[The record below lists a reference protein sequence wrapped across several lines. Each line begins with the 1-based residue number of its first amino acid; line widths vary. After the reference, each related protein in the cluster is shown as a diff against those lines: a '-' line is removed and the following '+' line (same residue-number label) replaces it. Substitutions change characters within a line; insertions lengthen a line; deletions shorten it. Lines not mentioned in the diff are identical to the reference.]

1 MFWNPETFIWWKNP
15 SAPPRTFLRTAALK
29 PKPFEASSLNVFL
42 LHKDYQYFFYF
53 FFYKNYIRW
62 ILKLFFLIFLF
73 FSRLP
78 KISWYCT
85 LTHDDW
91 EMKQTGKTNDP
102 NIWLQNNI
110 LSWVP
115 TEKWF
120 AHDNIIT
127 SKFEINIKHIGRTE
141 KVYI

>member
-1 MFWNPETFIWWKNP
+1 MFWNPETFIWWKNL
-15 SAPPRTFLRTAALK
+15 SAPPGLFYAQQLWNRNLLK
-29 PKPFEASSLNVFL
+29 PL
-42 LHKDYQYFFYF
+42 LLMSFYCTKIISIFFI

-120 AHDNIIT
+120 AHDNITT
-127 SKFEINIKHIGRTE
+127 SKIEINIKHIGRTE
-141 KVYI
+141 KALYI

>member
-1 MFWNPETFIWWKNP
+1 
-15 SAPPRTFLRTAALK
+15 
-29 PKPFEASSLNVFL
+29 
-42 LHKDYQYFFYF
+42 
-53 FFYKNYIRW
+53 
-62 ILKLFFLIFLF
+62 
-73 FSRLP
+73 
-78 KISWYCT
+78 
-85 LTHDDW
+85 
-91 EMKQTGKTNDP
+91 MKQTGKTNDP

-110 LSWVP
+110 LSWVL